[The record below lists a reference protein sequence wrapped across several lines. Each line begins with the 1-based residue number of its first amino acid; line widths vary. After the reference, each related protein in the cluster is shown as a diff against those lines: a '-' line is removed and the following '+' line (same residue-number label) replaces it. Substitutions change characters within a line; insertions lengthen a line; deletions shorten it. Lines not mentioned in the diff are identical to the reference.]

1 MLDNIRDYLDE
12 FSYLHDPDKRNK
24 VIFVIIFIIALF
36 IPLHY
41 AHKWQKM
48 TDYNYNS
55 IAENKAQ
62 IKKLKNYANSRVKEA
77 KIRLKNQ
84 AQTQKAIEKNTNDF
98 VDAQSVLMDY
108 KKKNTK
114 VTSDEY
120 NKAKDITKKLITS
133 TDLLNDP
140 ENYLITYPS
149 YTDGLKISVSYAP
162 SYSVYT
168 KTIPIVFHYN
178 LGNTPIYVVEA
189 DYDLTSNQFTDF
201 DVYQTQ
207 YTYRYTNKLSLTE
220 KKKYAKQYN
229 TKSMKHLDKNKKNT
243 RKDLDKK
250 KKNKTR
256 KSKAT
261 KKHANKSKKKAGKK

>member
-1 MLDNIRDYLDE
+1 MNTI
-12 FSYLHDPDKRNK
+12 K
-24 VIFVIIFIIALF
+24 
-36 IPLHY
+36 
-41 AHKWQKM
+41 QK
-48 TDYNYNS
+48 
-55 IAENKAQ
+55 I
-62 IKKLKNYANSRVKEA
+62 L
-77 KIRLKNQ
+77 L
-84 AQTQKAIEKNTNDF
+84 
-98 VDAQSVLMDY
+98 
-108 KKKNTK
+108 
-114 VTSDEY
+114 
-120 NKAKDITKKLITS
+120 KKLITS

-229 TKSMKHLDKNKKNT
+229 TKSMKHLDKNKKT
-243 RKDLDKK
+243 REKIRTKRRKTKLVKAK
-250 KKNKTR
+250 LLKSMQINLKRKLARNNGNK
-256 KSKAT
+256 
-261 KKHANKSKKKAGKK
+261 